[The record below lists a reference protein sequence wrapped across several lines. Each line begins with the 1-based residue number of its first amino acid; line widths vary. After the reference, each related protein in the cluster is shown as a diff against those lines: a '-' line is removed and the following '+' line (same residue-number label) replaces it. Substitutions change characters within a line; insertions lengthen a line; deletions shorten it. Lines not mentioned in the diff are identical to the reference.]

1 MKRLG
6 KRGKQAPEEQEQD
19 PRSSFAAAPLPRHAG
34 PPASSTPLADQLAR
48 GGPGVTA
55 EYVVLPRSI
64 AEDMPL
70 PWQRQI
76 ASVLE
81 QFHHMHRDLSW
92 PKYRVLPSRE
102 EKLTDLDEEQLA
114 EAGYTV
120 EMDDDG
126 ELVYRERSGRRVDEP
141 EETTVLVTCLDPVVS
156 ERSVRRQ
163 QQAPA
168 EPAPAPQEQPQQP
181 APQRAAPMNIGPQP
195 VWQPVPGAEQPGGH
209 AVPAQQRP
217 QSPPPASLAEPET
230 PARGTPMP
238 DPVEDAAMDWPSPAT
253 GTAPAS
259 GAEPVGGDFGPT
271 GDPIERPYRYGG

>member
-6 KRGKQAPEEQEQD
+6 KRGRQTPEEPQSD

-34 PPASSTPLADQLAR
+34 PPASSTPLADHLAE
-48 GGPGVTA
+48 GGPGVT
-55 EYVVLPRSI
+55 EDYVVLPRSI

-70 PWQRQI
+70 PWQRQL
-76 ASVLE
+76 ASVLGE
-81 QFHHMHRDLSW
+81 FHHMHRELSW

-126 ELVYRERSGRRVDEP
+126 DLVYRERSGRKVEDP
-141 EETTVLVTCLDPVVS
+141 EATTVLVTCLDPVIS
-156 ERSVRRQ
+156 ETSVRRQ
-163 QQAPA
+163 QTPA
-168 EPAPAPQEQPQQP
+168 EPAPAAPEQPQQP

-195 VWQPVPGAEQPGGH
+195 VWQPVSGAEHPGQT
-209 AVPAQQRP
+209 VPPQQRP
-217 QSPPPASLAEPET
+217 QPGQPVPSADPET
-230 PARGTPMP
+230 PARGTPVA
-238 DPVEDAAMDWPSPAT
+238 DPVASAATDWPEPA
-253 GTAPAS
+253 GGPAPS
-259 GAEPVGGDFGPT
+259 GDFGPT